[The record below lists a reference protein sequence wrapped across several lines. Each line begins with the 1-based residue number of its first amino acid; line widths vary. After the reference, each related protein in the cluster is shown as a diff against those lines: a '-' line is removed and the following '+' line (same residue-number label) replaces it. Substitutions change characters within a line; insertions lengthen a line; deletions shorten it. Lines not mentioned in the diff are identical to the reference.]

1 MIDHFYM
8 LSDTLLSTSI
18 EYLKGVGADRAA
30 LLHKELNIRTYE
42 DLLWYFP
49 FRYVDKT
56 SIHRIADLNE
66 RMPYCQVVG
75 KIGKVS
81 LIGKG
86 TAKRLTA
93 MLSDD
98 TGTVELVWFKGIP
111 VLQKIIQPGLEFLV
125 FGKPSE
131 FKGRVNIVHPEL
143 ESVTKEVNLGG
154 KSVLQPVYPSTE
166 KLKAKN
172 LDSKGI
178 SKLMRTLLEKL
189 GENVHEVMPE
199 YLVKQLKLMP
209 RSAALHQIHFPTDM
223 DKQKAAENRLKFE
236 ELLFIQLKLLRLHH
250 IRKQDIKG
258 HVFEKVGN
266 YVNSF
271 YNNHLPFDLTGA
283 QKRVIKEIR
292 QDVRSGK
299 QMNRLLQGD
308 VGSGKTI
315 VALMAMLM
323 ALDNGMEACM
333 MAPTEILATQHF
345 HSITRFTEELN
356 IPVKLLTGSTKKSVR
371 KEIEA
376 GLASGTLPI
385 VIGTHALLEN
395 WVTFPKL
402 GLVVI
407 DEQHRFGVAQ
417 RSTMWKK
424 NIIPP
429 HILVMTATPI
439 PRTLAMTLYGDLD
452 ISVIDEM
459 PPGRKD
465 IVTRH
470 VFENKRLEVFGF
482 MKKEIAKGRQV
493 YVVYPLIEES
503 ETLDYNNLMAGFEA
517 IEREFPKPEYQVS
530 IVHGR
535 MASADKEFEMQRFK
549 RGDTQIL
556 VSTTVIEVG
565 VDVPNA
571 TIMLIE
577 SAEKFGLSQLHQL
590 RGRVGRGGN
599 QSYCILMTGYKLS
612 EDAKVRME
620 TMARTNNGFEISEVD
635 LRLRGPGDLAGT
647 QQSGMLDLK
656 IANLISDQKILGAAR
671 HVAMDILNDDPTLSK
686 PENKPLMEQLDHLN
700 KVQTNWSI
708 IS

>member
-1 MIDHFYM
+1 M
-8 LSDTLLSTSI
+8 LTDTILSTPV
-18 EYLKGVGADRAA
+18 EYLKGVGPERAV
-30 LLHKELNIRTYE
+30 LLQKELNIRTFE
-42 DLLWYFP
+42 DLLFHFP

-56 SIHRIADLNE
+56 SIHRIIDLNE
-66 RMPYCQVVG
+66 MMPYCQIVG

-81 LIGKG
+81 MVGKG
-86 TAKRLTA
+86 PGKRLIA
-93 MLSDD
+93 NFSDD
-98 TGTVELVWFKGIP
+98 TGSLELIWFKGIP
-111 VLQKIIQPGLEFLV
+111 WMQKLIQPGLEFLV

-131 FKGRVNIVHPEL
+131 FKGKLNIVHPEL
-143 ESVTKEVNLGG
+143 ESVTKEVNLSG
-154 KSVLQPVYPSTE
+154 KSVLSPVYPSTE

-172 LDSKGI
+172 IDSKGI
-178 SKLMRTLLEKL
+178 AKLQKLLLEKL
-189 GENVHEVMPE
+189 GENIHEVLPD
-199 YLVKQLKLMP
+199 YLVRQLKLMS
-209 RSAALHQIHFPTDM
+209 RNDALHQIHFPKSM

-236 ELLFIQLKLLRLHH
+236 ELLFIQLKLLRLHNIRQREIRGH
-250 IRKQDIKG
+250 I
-258 HVFEKVGN
+258 FEKVGHF
-266 YVNSF
+266 VNSF
-271 YNNHLPFDLTGA
+271 YNENLPFELTNA
-283 QKRVIKEIR
+283 QKRVIREIR

-345 HSITRFTEELN
+345 HSITRFTEALN
-356 IPVKLLTGSTKKSVR
+356 IQVKLLTGSTKKSVR

-376 GLASGTLPI
+376 GLAAGNLPI

-395 WVTFPKL
+395 WVSFPNL
-402 GLVVI
+402 GIVII

-424 NIIPP
+424 NDIPP

-452 ISVIDEM
+452 ISVIDEL

-482 MKKEIAKGRQV
+482 IRKEIAKGRQV

-517 IEREFPKPEYQVS
+517 IEREFPKPTYQVS

-535 MASADKEFEMQRFK
+535 MSGADKEFEMQRFK
-549 RGDTQIL
+549 KGETQIL

-612 EDAKVRME
+612 EDGKVRME
-620 TMARTNNGFEISEVD
+620 TMVRTNNGFEISEVD

-647 QQSGMLDLK
+647 QQSGMLNLK
-656 IANLISDQKILGAAR
+656 IANLLSDQKILAAAR
-671 HVAMDILNDDPTLSK
+671 HVAMDILNDDPLLTNPK
-686 PENKPLMEQLDHLN
+686 NKELIDQMNHLN
-700 KVQTNWSI
+700 TIQTNWSI

>member
-1 MIDHFYM
+1 M
-8 LSDTLLSTSI
+8 LSDTILATPI
-18 EYLKGVGADRAA
+18 EYLKGVGPEKAA
-30 LLHKELNIRTYE
+30 LLQKELGIRNYG
-42 DLLWYFP
+42 DLLFHFP

-56 SIHRIADLNE
+56 SIHQIKDLTE
-66 RMPYCQVVG
+66 MMPFCQVVG

-81 LIGKG
+81 IVGTG
-86 TAKRLTA
+86 TAKRMIA
-93 MLSDD
+93 VLSDD
-98 TGTVELVWFKGIP
+98 TGSIDLIWFKGIP
-111 VLQKIIQPGLEFLV
+111 WIQKLVHPGLEFLV

-131 FKGRVNIVHPEL
+131 FKGRMNIVHPEL
-143 ESVTKEVNLGG
+143 ESITKEVNLSG
-154 KSVLQPVYPSTE
+154 KSVMQPVYPSTE
-166 KLKAKN
+166 KLKNKSI
-172 LDSKGI
+172 DSKAFA
-178 SKLMRTLLEKL
+178 KMLRTLLDKL
-189 GENVHEVMPE
+189 GEHIHEVLPE
-199 YLVKQLKLMP
+199 KMLQQLKMLS
-209 RSAALHQIHFPTDM
+209 RARALHEIHFPASM
-223 DKQKAAENRLKFE
+223 ALQKAAENRLKFE
-236 ELLFIQLKLLRLHH
+236 ELLFVQLKLLRQHN
-250 IRKQDIKG
+250 IRQVQFKG
-258 HVFEKVGN
+258 HIFEKVGH

-271 YNNHLPFDLTGA
+271 YKEHLPFDLTNA

-315 VALMAMLM
+315 VALMAMLI

-333 MAPTEILATQHF
+333 MAPTEILATQHY
-345 HSITRFTEELN
+345 HSISRFTEELG
-356 IPVKLLTGSTKKSVR
+356 IQVKLLTGSTKKAVR
-371 KEIEA
+371 REIEA
-376 GLASGTLPI
+376 GLAAGTLPI

-395 WVTFPKL
+395 WVNFPNL
-402 GLVVI
+402 GIVII

-417 RSTMWKK
+417 RSTMWQK
-424 NIIPP
+424 NTIPP

-452 ISVIDEM
+452 ISVIDEL

-465 IVTRH
+465 IQTRH

-482 MKKEIAKGRQV
+482 IRKEIEKGRQV

-503 ETLDYNNLMAGFEA
+503 ETMDYNNLMEGYVA
-517 IEREFPKPEYQVS
+517 IEREFPKPKYQVS

-535 MASADKEFEMQRFK
+535 MPAADKEYEMQRFK
-549 RGDTQIL
+549 KGETQIL

-571 TIMLIE
+571 SIMVIE

-612 EDAKVRME
+612 DDAKVRLE
-620 TMARTNNGFEISEVD
+620 TMVRTNNGFEISEVD
-635 LRLRGPGDLAGT
+635 LKLRGPGDLAGT

-656 IANLISDQKILGAAR
+656 IANLVTDSHILGAAR
-671 HVAMDILNDDPTLSK
+671 HIALEIFKNDPLLEK
-686 PENKPLMEQLDHLN
+686 PENKILVDHLN
-700 KVQTNWSI
+700 QLYSSETNWSV

>member
-1 MIDHFYM
+1 M
-8 LSDTLLSTSI
+8 LTDTILATSI
-18 EYLKGVGADRAA
+18 EFLKGVGPERAV
-30 LLHKELNIRTYE
+30 LLQKELGIRTYE
-42 DLLWYFP
+42 DLLYHFP

-56 SIHRIADLNE
+56 SIHKIGELNE
-66 RMPYCQVVG
+66 RMPFCQMIG

-86 TAKRLTA
+86 TAKRLIA
-93 MLSDD
+93 QFSDD
-98 TGTVELVWFKGIP
+98 TGTIEFIWFKGIP
-111 VLQKIIQPGLEFLV
+111 WMQKIIHPGLEFLV

-131 FKGRVNIVHPEL
+131 FKGKLNIVHPEM
-143 ESVTKEVNLGG
+143 ESVTKEVNLSG

-166 KLKAKN
+166 KLKTKG

-178 SKLMRTLLEKL
+178 AKLQRTLLEKL
-189 GENVHEVMPE
+189 GEHIHEVLPE
-199 YLVKQLKLMP
+199 KIVRQLKMTS
-209 RSAALHQIHFPTDM
+209 RTKALHEIHFPASM
-223 DKQKAAENRLKFE
+223 DNQKASENRLKFE
-236 ELLFIQLKLLRLHH
+236 ELLFVQLKLLRQHN
-250 IRKQDIKG
+250 IRNLQIKG
-258 HVFEKVGN
+258 HVFEKVGH

-271 YNNHLPFDLTGA
+271 YKEHMPFELTNA

-315 VALMAMLM
+315 VALMAMLI

-333 MAPTEILATQHF
+333 MAPTEILATQHY
-345 HSITRFTEELN
+345 HSITKFTEELN

-371 KEIEA
+371 REIEA
-376 GLASGTLPI
+376 GLAAGNLPI

-395 WVTFPKL
+395 WVSFPNL
-402 GLVVI
+402 GIVII

-417 RSTMWKK
+417 RSTMWQK
-424 NIIPP
+424 NKIPP
-429 HILVMTATPI
+429 HVLVMTATPI

-452 ISVIDEM
+452 ISVIDEL

-470 VFENKRLEVFGF
+470 VFETKRLEVFGF
-482 MKKEIAKGRQV
+482 IRKEIEKGRQV

-503 ETLDYNNLMAGFEA
+503 ETLDYNNLMEGYVA
-517 IEREFPKPEYQVS
+517 IEREFPKPKYHVS

-535 MASADKEFEMQRFK
+535 MPAADKEYEMQRFK
-549 RGDTQIL
+549 KGETNIL

-571 TIMLIE
+571 SIMVIE

-590 RGRVGRGGN
+590 RGRVGRGAN

-612 EDAKVRME
+612 EDAKIRME
-620 TMARTNNGFEISEVD
+620 TMVRTNNGFEISEVD

-656 IANLISDQKILGAAR
+656 IANLITDQRILTAAR
-671 HVAMDILNDDPTLSK
+671 HIALEILNDDSTLSK
-686 PENKPLMEQLDHLN
+686 PENQVLLDQLNHLYAGS
-700 KVQTNWSI
+700 TDWSI

>member
-1 MIDHFYM
+1 
-8 LSDTLLSTSI
+8 LQ
-18 EYLKGVGADRAA
+18 
-30 LLHKELNIRTYE
+30 KELGIRTYE
-42 DLLWYFP
+42 DLLYHFP

-56 SIHRIADLNE
+56 SIHNIKDLNE
-66 RMPYCQVVG
+66 RMPFCQVLG
-75 KIGKVS
+75 RIGKVS

-86 TAKRLTA
+86 TAKRLIA
-93 MLSDD
+93 QFSDE
-98 TGTVELVWFKGIP
+98 TGSLDLIWFKGIP
-111 VLQKIIQPGLEFLV
+111 WMQKIIHPGLEFLV

-131 FKGRVNIVHPEL
+131 FKGKLNIVHPEI
-143 ESVTKEVNLGG
+143 ESVTKEVNLSG

-166 KLKAKN
+166 RLKTKA

-178 SKLMRTLLEKL
+178 VKLQRKLLEKL
-189 GENVHEVMPE
+189 GEHVHEVLPE
-199 YLVKQLKLMP
+199 KIIRQLKLVS
-209 RSAALHQIHFPTDM
+209 RAKALHEMHFPATM
-223 DKQKAAENRLKFE
+223 DQQKAAENRLKFE
-236 ELLFIQLKLLRLHH
+236 ELLFVQLKLLRQHN
-250 IRKQDIKG
+250 IRQQQIKG
-258 HVFEKVGN
+258 HVFEKVGH

-271 YNNHLPFDLTGA
+271 YNEHLPFDLTNA
-283 QKRVIKEIR
+283 QKKVIKEIR
-292 QDVRSGK
+292 NDVRSGK

-308 VGSGKTI
+308 VGSGKTV
-315 VALMAMLM
+315 VALMAMLI

-333 MAPTEILATQHF
+333 MAPTEILATQHY
-345 HSITRFTEELN
+345 HSITKFTEALN

-371 KEIEA
+371 REIEA
-376 GLASGTLPI
+376 GLAAGNLPI

-395 WVTFPKL
+395 WVSFPNL
-402 GLVVI
+402 GIVII

-417 RSTMWKK
+417 RSTMWHK
-424 NIIPP
+424 NTIPP

-452 ISVIDEM
+452 ISVIDEL

-470 VFENKRLEVFGF
+470 VFETKRLEVFGF
-482 MKKEIAKGRQV
+482 IRKEIEKGRQV

-503 ETLDYNNLMAGFEA
+503 ETMDYNNLMEGYVA
-517 IEREFPKPEYQVS
+517 IEREFPKPKYQVS

-535 MASADKEFEMQRFK
+535 MPAADKEYEMQRFK
-549 RGDTQIL
+549 KGETNIL

-571 TIMLIE
+571 SIMVIE

-620 TMARTNNGFEISEVD
+620 TMVRTNNGFEISEVD

-656 IANLISDQKILGAAR
+656 ISNLITDQRILTAAR
-671 HVAMDILNDDPTLSK
+671 HIAQEILKDDPTLTK
-686 PENKPLMEQLDHLN
+686 PENKMLVDQLNHLYSN
-700 KVQTNWSI
+700 STDWSI

>member
-1 MIDHFYM
+1 MQ
-8 LSDTLLSTSI
+8 
-18 EYLKGVGADRAA
+18 
-30 LLHKELNIRTYE
+30 KELGIRTYE
-42 DLLWYFP
+42 DLLYHFP

-56 SIHRIADLNE
+56 SIHNIKDLNE
-66 RMPYCQVVG
+66 RMPFCQVLG
-75 KIGKVS
+75 RIGKVS

-86 TAKRLTA
+86 TAKRLIA
-93 MLSDD
+93 QFSDE
-98 TGTVELVWFKGIP
+98 TGSLDLIWFKGIP
-111 VLQKIIQPGLEFLV
+111 WMQKIIHPGLEFLV

-131 FKGRVNIVHPEL
+131 FKGKLNIVHPEI
-143 ESVTKEVNLGG
+143 ESVTKEVNLSG

-166 KLKAKN
+166 RLKTKA

-178 SKLMRTLLEKL
+178 VKLQRKLLEKL
-189 GENVHEVMPE
+189 GEHVHEVLPE
-199 YLVKQLKLMP
+199 KIIRQLKLVS
-209 RSAALHQIHFPTDM
+209 RAKALHEMHFPATM
-223 DKQKAAENRLKFE
+223 DQQKAAENRLKFE
-236 ELLFIQLKLLRLHH
+236 ELLFVQLKLLRQHN
-250 IRKQDIKG
+250 IRQQQIKG
-258 HVFEKVGN
+258 HVFEKVGH

-271 YNNHLPFDLTGA
+271 YNEHLPFDLTNA
-283 QKRVIKEIR
+283 QKKVIKEIR
-292 QDVRSGK
+292 NDVRSGK

-308 VGSGKTI
+308 VGSGKTV
-315 VALMAMLM
+315 VALMAMLI

-333 MAPTEILATQHF
+333 MAPTEILATQHY
-345 HSITRFTEELN
+345 HSITKFTEALN

-371 KEIEA
+371 REIEA
-376 GLASGTLPI
+376 GLAAGNLPI

-395 WVTFPKL
+395 WVSFPNL
-402 GLVVI
+402 GIVII

-417 RSTMWKK
+417 RSTMWHK
-424 NIIPP
+424 NTIPP

-452 ISVIDEM
+452 ISVIDEL

-470 VFENKRLEVFGF
+470 VFETKRLEVFGF
-482 MKKEIAKGRQV
+482 IRKEIEKGRQV

-503 ETLDYNNLMAGFEA
+503 ETMDYNNLMEGYVA
-517 IEREFPKPEYQVS
+517 IEREFPKPKYQVS

-535 MASADKEFEMQRFK
+535 MPAADKEYEMQRFK
-549 RGDTQIL
+549 KGETNIL

-571 TIMLIE
+571 SIMVIE

-620 TMARTNNGFEISEVD
+620 TMVRTNNGFEISEVD

-656 IANLISDQKILGAAR
+656 ISNLITDQRILTAAR
-671 HVAMDILNDDPTLSK
+671 HIAQEILKDDPTLTK
-686 PENKPLMEQLDHLN
+686 PENKMLVDQLNHLYSN
-700 KVQTNWSI
+700 STDWSI

>member
-1 MIDHFYM
+1 
-8 LSDTLLSTSI
+8 LSSDSNILATPI
-18 EYLKGVGADRAA
+18 EFLKGVGPDRAA
-30 LLHKELNIRTYE
+30 LLKKELGIGTFG
-42 DLLWYFP
+42 DLLMHFP

-56 SIHRIADLNE
+56 SIHRIGDLSE
-66 RMPYCQVVG
+66 RMPFCQVVG
-75 KIGKVS
+75 RIDSVKV
-81 LIGKG
+81 IGKG
-86 TAKRLTA
+86 GAKRMTA

-98 TGTVELVWFKGIP
+98 TGTIELVWFKGIP
-111 VLQKIIQPGLEFLV
+111 WMQKIIHPGLEFLV
-125 FGKPSE
+125 FGKPNE
-131 FKGRVNIVHPEL
+131 FKGKLNIIHPEL
-143 ESVTKEVNLGG
+143 ESITKELNLGAKG
-154 KSVLQPVYPSTE
+154 KLQAVYSSTE
-166 KLKAKN
+166 KLKTKN
-172 LDSKGI
+172 LESKGI
-178 SKLMRTLLEKL
+178 SKLLANFFEKYAAS
-189 GENVHEVMPE
+189 VPEVLPE
-199 YLVKQLKLMP
+199 YMIRQFKLMP
-209 RSAALHQIHFPTDM
+209 RAQAYYEVHFPTNM
-223 DKQKAAENRLKFE
+223 DLQKAAENRLKLE
-236 ELLFIQLKLLRLHH
+236 ELLFIQLKLLRLHNV
-250 IRKQDIKG
+250 RRQQIKG
-258 HVFEKVGN
+258 HVFGTVGH

-271 YNNHLPFDLTGA
+271 YKDHLPFDLTNA

-292 QDVRSGK
+292 QDMGSGR

-315 VALMAMLM
+315 VALMSMLI

-345 HSITRFTEELN
+345 HSISRFTEELN

-371 KEIEA
+371 KEIEM
-376 GLASGTLPI
+376 GLATGTLPI

-395 WVTFPKL
+395 WVSFPNL

-417 RSTMWKK
+417 RSIMWMK
-424 NIIPP
+424 NNIPP
-429 HILVMTATPI
+429 HVLIMTATPI

-465 IVTRH
+465 IQTRH
-470 VFENKRLEVFGF
+470 VFESKRLEVFGF
-482 MKKEIAKGRQV
+482 IRKQIESGRQV

-503 ETLDYNNLMAGFEA
+503 ETLDYNNLMEGYEA
-517 IEREFPKPEYQVS
+517 IERVFPKPQFQVG

-535 MASADKEFEMQRFK
+535 MNSTDKEFEMQRFK
-549 RGDTQIL
+549 KGETQIL

-571 TIMLIE
+571 TVMLIE

-599 QSYCILMTGYKLS
+599 QSYCILMTGFKLS
-612 EDAKVRME
+612 EDAKLRME
-620 TMARTNNGFEISEVD
+620 TMVRTNNGFEISEVD
-635 LRLRGPGDLAGT
+635 LKLRGPGDLSGT

-656 IANLISDQKILGAAR
+656 LANLVTDQKILVAAR
-671 HVAMDILNDDPTLSK
+671 NIATDILSEDPILSK
-686 PENKPLMEQLDHLN
+686 PEHKILMDRLNELDET
-700 KVQTNWSI
+700 KVNWSI

>member
-1 MIDHFYM
+1 LNQSPDI
-8 LSDTLLSTSI
+8 LATSI
-18 EYLKGVGADRAA
+18 EFLKGVGPEKAV
-30 LLHKELNIRTYE
+30 LLQKELGIFTFE
-42 DLLWYFP
+42 DLLFHFP

-56 SIHRIADLNE
+56 SVHSIATLNE
-66 RMPYCQVVG
+66 MMPFCQIIG
-75 KIGKVS
+75 KITKVS

-86 TAKRLTA
+86 GAKRLTA
-93 MLSDD
+93 MFEDE
-98 TGTVELVWFKGIP
+98 TGAIELVWFKGIP
-111 VLQKIIQPGLEFLV
+111 WMQKMIQPGLEFLV

-131 FKGRVNIVHPEL
+131 FKGKLNIVHPEL
-143 ESVTKEVNLGG
+143 ETVPKEANMSG
-154 KSVLQPVYPSTE
+154 KSKLQPVYSSTE
-166 KLKAKN
+166 RLKTKN

-178 SKLMRTLLEKL
+178 MKIEMALFDKL
-189 GENVHEVMPE
+189 GGWVPEVLPE
-199 YLVKQLKLMP
+199 TLTKQLKLMP
-209 RSAALHQIHFPTDM
+209 RGDAMYQLHFPANM
-223 DKQKAAENRLKFE
+223 EMQKAAENRLKFE
-236 ELLFIQLKLLRLHH
+236 ELLFIQLRLLRLHH
-250 IRKQDIKG
+250 VRRQQFKG
-258 HVFEKVGN
+258 HVFEKVGQ
-266 YVNSF
+266 YVNVF
-271 YNNHLPFDLTGA
+271 YREHLPFELTNA
-283 QKRVIKEIR
+283 QKRVIREIR
-292 QDVRSGK
+292 EDVRSGK

-323 ALDNGMEACM
+323 ALDNGMEACL

-345 HSITRFTEELN
+345 HSITKFTQELE
-356 IPVKLLTGSTKKSVR
+356 IPVRLLTGSTKKSVR

-376 GLASGTLPI
+376 GLAAGNLPI
-385 VIGTHALLEN
+385 VIGTHALLED
-395 WVTFPKL
+395 WVSFPKL

-424 NIIPP
+424 NDTPP

-439 PRTLAMTLYGDLD
+439 PRTLAMTMYGDLD
-452 ISVIDEM
+452 SSIIDEL

-470 VFENKRLEVFGF
+470 VFESKRLEVNGF
-482 MKKEIAKGRQV
+482 LKKEIAKGRQV
-493 YVVYPLIEES
+493 YIVYPLIEES

-517 IEREFPKPEYQVS
+517 IEREFPKPQYQVS

-535 MASADKEFEMQRFK
+535 MNAADKEFEMQRFK
-549 RGDTQIL
+549 KGETHIM

-571 TIMLIE
+571 TVMVIE

-612 EDAKVRME
+612 EDARVRMD
-620 TMARTNNGFEISEVD
+620 TMVRTNNGFEISEVD

-656 IANLISDQKILGAAR
+656 IANLVTDQRILTAAR
-671 HVAMDILNDDPTLSK
+671 HIATDILNEDPNLEK
-686 PENKPLMEQLDHLN
+686 PENQSLKQRLLQLDKS
-700 KVQTNWSI
+700 KVNWSV

>member
-1 MIDHFYM
+1 
-8 LSDTLLSTSI
+8 LLTDTILSTSI
-18 EYLKGVGADRAA
+18 EFLKGVGPEKAA
-30 LLHKELNIRTYE
+30 LLQKELGIRTYE
-42 DLLWYFP
+42 DLLYHFP

-56 SIHRIADLNE
+56 SIHNIKDLNE
-66 RMPYCQVVG
+66 RMPFCQVVG
-75 KIGKVS
+75 RIGKVS

-86 TAKRLTA
+86 TAKRLIA
-93 MLSDD
+93 QFSDE
-98 TGTVELVWFKGIP
+98 TGSLDLIWFKGIQWM
-111 VLQKIIQPGLEFLV
+111 QKIIHPGLEFLV

-131 FKGRVNIVHPEL
+131 FKGKLNIVHPEI
-143 ESVTKEVNLGG
+143 ESVTKEVNLSG

-166 KLKAKN
+166 RLKTKA

-178 SKLMRTLLEKL
+178 VKLQRTLLEKL
-189 GENVHEVMPE
+189 GEHVHEVLPE
-199 YLVKQLKLMP
+199 KIIRQLKLVS
-209 RSAALHQIHFPTDM
+209 RAKALHEMHFPATM
-223 DKQKAAENRLKFE
+223 DQQKAAENRLKFE
-236 ELLFIQLKLLRLHH
+236 ELLFVQLKLLRQHN
-250 IRKQDIKG
+250 IRQQQIKG
-258 HVFEKVGN
+258 HVFEKVGH

-271 YNNHLPFDLTGA
+271 YNEHLPFDLTNA
-283 QKRVIKEIR
+283 QKKVIKEIR
-292 QDVRSGK
+292 NDVRSGK

-308 VGSGKTI
+308 VGSGKTV
-315 VALMAMLM
+315 VALMAMLI

-333 MAPTEILATQHF
+333 MAPTEILATQHY
-345 HSITRFTEELN
+345 HSITKFTEALN

-371 KEIEA
+371 REIEA
-376 GLASGTLPI
+376 GLAAGNLPI

-395 WVTFPKL
+395 WVSFPNL
-402 GLVVI
+402 GIVII

-417 RSTMWKK
+417 RSTMWHK
-424 NIIPP
+424 NTIPP

-452 ISVIDEM
+452 ISVIDEL

-470 VFENKRLEVFGF
+470 VFETKRLEVFGF
-482 MKKEIAKGRQV
+482 IRKEIEKGRQV

-503 ETLDYNNLMAGFEA
+503 ETMDYNNLMEGYVA
-517 IEREFPKPEYQVS
+517 IEREFPKPKYQVS

-535 MASADKEFEMQRFK
+535 MPAADKEYEMQRFK
-549 RGDTQIL
+549 KGETNIL

-571 TIMLIE
+571 SIMVIE

-590 RGRVGRGGN
+590 RGRVGRGAN

-620 TMARTNNGFEISEVD
+620 TMVRTNNGFEISEVD

-656 IANLISDQKILGAAR
+656 ISNLITDQRILAAAR
-671 HVAMDILNDDPTLSK
+671 HIAQEILKDDPTLTK
-686 PENKPLMEQLDHLN
+686 PENKMLVDQLNHLYSN
-700 KVQTNWSI
+700 STDWSI

>member
-1 MIDHFYM
+1 
-8 LSDTLLSTSI
+8 LLTDTILATSI
-18 EYLKGVGADRAA
+18 EFLKGVGPERAV
-30 LLHKELNIRTYE
+30 LLQKELGIRTYE
-42 DLLWYFP
+42 DLLYHFP

-56 SIHRIADLNE
+56 SIHKIGELNE
-66 RMPYCQVVG
+66 RMPFCQMIG

-86 TAKRLTA
+86 TAKRLIA
-93 MLSDD
+93 QFSDD
-98 TGTVELVWFKGIP
+98 TGTIEFIWFKGIP
-111 VLQKIIQPGLEFLV
+111 WMQKIIHPGLEFLV

-131 FKGRVNIVHPEL
+131 FKGKLNIVHPEM
-143 ESVTKEVNLGG
+143 ESVTKEVNLSG

-166 KLKAKN
+166 KLKTKG

-178 SKLMRTLLEKL
+178 AKLQRTLLEKL
-189 GENVHEVMPE
+189 GEHIHEVLPE
-199 YLVKQLKLMP
+199 KIVRQLKMTS
-209 RSAALHQIHFPTDM
+209 RTKALHEIHFPASM
-223 DKQKAAENRLKFE
+223 DNQKASENRLKFE
-236 ELLFIQLKLLRLHH
+236 ELLFVQLKLLRQHN
-250 IRKQDIKG
+250 IRNLQIKG
-258 HVFEKVGN
+258 HVFEKVGH

-271 YNNHLPFDLTGA
+271 YKEHMPFELTNA

-315 VALMAMLM
+315 VALMAMLI

-333 MAPTEILATQHF
+333 MAPTEILATQHY
-345 HSITRFTEELN
+345 HSITKFTEELN

-371 KEIEA
+371 REIEA
-376 GLASGTLPI
+376 GLAAGNLPI

-395 WVTFPKL
+395 WVSFPNL
-402 GLVVI
+402 GIVII

-417 RSTMWKK
+417 RSTMWQK
-424 NIIPP
+424 NKIPP
-429 HILVMTATPI
+429 HVLVMTATPI

-452 ISVIDEM
+452 ISVIDEL

-470 VFENKRLEVFGF
+470 VFETKRLEVFGF
-482 MKKEIAKGRQV
+482 IRKEIEKGRQV

-503 ETLDYNNLMAGFEA
+503 ETLDYNNLMEGYVA
-517 IEREFPKPEYQVS
+517 IEREFPKPKYHVS

-535 MASADKEFEMQRFK
+535 MPAADKEYEMQRFK
-549 RGDTQIL
+549 KGETNIL

-571 TIMLIE
+571 SIMVIE

-590 RGRVGRGGN
+590 RGRVGRGAN

-612 EDAKVRME
+612 EDAKIRME
-620 TMARTNNGFEISEVD
+620 TMVRTNNGFEISEVD

-656 IANLISDQKILGAAR
+656 IANLITDQRILTAAR
-671 HVAMDILNDDPTLSK
+671 HIALEILNDDSTLSK
-686 PENKPLMEQLDHLN
+686 PENQVLLDQLNHLYAGS
-700 KVQTNWSI
+700 TDWSI